1 MPGLSR
7 LSPSRMPR
15 RAGRSRY
22 QRQALTSADYQQ
34 QIIDSEE
41 DKTMTDT
48 QPKPDPQ
55 PPTPPEPEAPEEP
68 EDEDQPEAPEEEDDK
83 DKPAPA

>member
-1 MPGLSR
+1 
-7 LSPSRMPR
+7 MPR

-22 QRQALTSADYQQ
+22 QRQALTGADYQQ

-48 QPKPDPQ
+48 QPKPPDPNPPQ
-55 PPTPPEPEAPEEP
+55 PPNGPNGPPAEP
-68 EDEDQPEAPEEEDDK
+68 EDEDQPEAPEEEDE

>member
-22 QRQALTSADYQQ
+22 QRQALTGADYQR

-48 QPKPDPQ
+48 QPRPPDPQ
-55 PPTPPEPEAPEEP
+55 PPTPPEPEEP
-68 EDEDQPEAPEEEDDK
+68 EDEDQPEAPEEEDE
-83 DKPAPA
+83 DKPATA